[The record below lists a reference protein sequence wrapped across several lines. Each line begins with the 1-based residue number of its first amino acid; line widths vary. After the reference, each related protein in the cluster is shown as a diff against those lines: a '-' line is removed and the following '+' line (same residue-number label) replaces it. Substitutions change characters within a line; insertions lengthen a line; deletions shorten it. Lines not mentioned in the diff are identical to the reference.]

1 MKDAKA
7 CLANSARRLR
17 YLRGNPIEPYNKSYT
32 ESERCA
38 AAFAYEYALRLL
50 IDEFADDSSFYEL
63 FYGNDPA
70 YTTSSLD
77 CVGV

>member
-1 MKDAKA
+1 MKDAKS
-7 CLANSARRLR
+7 CLASSARRLR
-17 YLRGNPIEPYNKSYT
+17 YLRGNPVEPYGKNYT
-32 ESERCA
+32 EAQSKA

-50 IDEFADDSSFYEL
+50 IDEFGEDSSFYEL

-70 YTTSSLD
+70 YSTSSLD